1 MKKPAYVFFID
12 LNVAFDHEKKDL
24 MFKTV
29 YHRLTPTSNKKPIQ
43 LMESLYSHIKVALY
57 QTLDVNLE
65 LRMGH
70 RQGAPEFPPLFN
82 LFMDFVMLVS

>member
-29 YHRLTPTSNKKPIQ
+29 YHRLTPTSN
-43 LMESLYSHIKVALY
+43 
-57 QTLDVNLE
+57 
-65 LRMGH
+65 
-70 RQGAPEFPPLFN
+70 
-82 LFMDFVMLVS
+82 